1 MSKDSQFIF
10 HFHGSV
16 GQQIARVEKMVV
28 NFDKDMNMHIEQV
41 GEKQENTKHEQEL
54 FCCITD
60 EAVNKGKAE
69 TVESELRNAASASAR
84 KLVAVIRT
92 NEALGY
98 LHTKH
103 LSAQELFNLL
113 NAHFGL
119 DYGIRN
125 FTKYRDKFSSI

>member
-41 GEKQENTKHEQEL
+41 GEKQENTKH
-54 FCCITD
+54 
-60 EAVNKGKAE
+60 
-69 TVESELRNAASASAR
+69 
-84 KLVAVIRT
+84 
-92 NEALGY
+92 
-98 LHTKH
+98 

-113 NAHFGL
+113 NEHFGL